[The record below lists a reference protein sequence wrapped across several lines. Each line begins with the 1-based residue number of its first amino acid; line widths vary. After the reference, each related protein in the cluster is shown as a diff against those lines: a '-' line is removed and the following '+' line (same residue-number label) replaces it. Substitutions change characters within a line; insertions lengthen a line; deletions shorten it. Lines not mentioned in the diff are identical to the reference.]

1 MITKS
6 VMARKEVSENIW
18 KIKSMNKFVMQKWE
32 EILKWRTNNASQK
45 RFFSLE
51 DNEQKLLEKTYI
63 VFSQVC
69 PELTREDYLD
79 HLRKSDRYDKATK
92 AVLKKLLWDF

>member
-1 MITKS
+1 MVTKR
-6 VMARKEVSENIW
+6 VMARKELSENIW

-32 EILKWRTNNASQK
+32 EIIKWRANNATQK

-63 VFSQVC
+63 VFSQMC

-92 AVLKKLLWDF
+92 AVPKKVIWNF

>member
-1 MITKS
+1 MVTKR
-6 VMARKEVSENIW
+6 VMARKELSENIW

-32 EILKWRTNNASQK
+32 EILKWRTNNATQK

-69 PELTREDYLD
+69 PELTREDYLN